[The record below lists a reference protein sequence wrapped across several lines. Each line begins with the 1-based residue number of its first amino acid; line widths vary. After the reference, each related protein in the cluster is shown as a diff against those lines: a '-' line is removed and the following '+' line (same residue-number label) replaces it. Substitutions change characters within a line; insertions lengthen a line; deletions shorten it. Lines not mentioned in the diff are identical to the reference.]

1 MSDDVDAVSPPSGSR
16 VVLLVRRD
24 CHLCDDARLVLTG
37 LAETPDSGLDG
48 WSEVDVD
55 ADPALAERYGE
66 YVPVVTVDGAQVC
79 FWRVDADRVR
89 RALDGRPV

>member
-1 MSDDVDAVSPPSGSR
+1 MSDDASSPGTVAGSR

-24 CHLCDDARLVLTG
+24 CHLCDDARLVLRS
-37 LAETPDSGLDG
+37 LAETPGSGLDG

-55 ADPALAERYGE
+55 AEPDLAERYGE
-66 YVPVVTVDGAQVC
+66 YVPVVTVDGEQVC

-89 RALDGRPV
+89 RALEGRPV